1 MPSYDF
7 SSTSLDI
14 DVRNSW
20 GSGMVVDFGLSAVT
34 ALNGWTIEF
43 EYDGEIVNIWNA
55 RIVSRDGN
63 RYVIENMGYNGSVA
77 AGQTTGFGFQG
88 SGSATQ
94 ITPISIN
101 GEPYGETDPEP
112 DPLPTVSVSDAVAS
126 EEDGTISFDV
136 SLSEA
141 SDQDVTVTYET
152 VAGSAQAGSDFE
164 PQQSQIVIPAGQ
176 TSVSVSVPLVND
188 TVQEG
193 TEHFDLR
200 LVSADGAEIADGTG
214 QGQIADSDPGD
225 PQPAPTPPV
234 VSVADASAT
243 EGNPGDSGG
252 GSSDPAPATGS
263 LITDGPLS
271 TSGNQIVDV
280 NGNAVQIR
288 AVNWFGAEN
297 DVRAPHGLWTRPMT
311 DMMDQMVAEGF
322 NAIRLPFSVQNILE
336 DQVATS
342 VAGDPSLA
350 GLTTLEIFDRIVDY
364 AEQIGIKIILDAHRV
379 TQGNGAEGIWYSGQ
393 YDETDWIYA
402 WEILATR
409 YGDSTAVIGADLL
422 NEPHLGTWGTG
433 QRNDWP
439 AAAEIAGNAVLD
451 IAPDWLILVEGIG
464 SYDGDP
470 YWWGGQLQGV
480 RDRPVVLNAD
490 DKLVYSPHDYPAS
503 IYNQPWFNDGS
514 NLYDVFRENWGFI
527 YEEGIA
533 PILLGEFGSRLEN
546 PLDLVWAEAI
556 TNYLAGDFDGDG
568 VSDLDDGE
576 MGPSFAWW
584 SWNPNSGDTGGYL
597 NDDWLTVRQ
606 NAAELLDPLLDG
618 DATGGVPGDGSG
630 PILMTFD
637 VSLDA
642 PAGAPVDYIFETRDG
657 TALAGEDYVATSG
670 NLAFAI
676 GQQTATVQVELLP
689 DTDVE
694 GDETFSLVLIDGD
707 GNETSAIGTIVD
719 DDTTDPDDPGDTGDG
734 SDPIVVTVTGGS
746 VTEADPGM
754 DHMHDDGSTHVH
766 DDGHRYI
773 TFQVSL
779 DAPAT
784 EELTLTYST
793 ADGTAVA
800 DTTSD
805 VAWDYHTA
813 TGSLV
818 FAVGEQTKTVTVAV
832 HPDTLVEETE
842 TFTFAVSGD
851 NITGTL
857 EATGTIYDNDTDDTG
872 GGDTGGSG
880 PFVGGGQTYF
890 VGQTSVVTGFDP
902 TRDVL
907 DLGPNSIHNQI
918 PIDTPDGFMMLN
930 MFNSSLSLLLEGVSL
945 ADLHPENFAPISDA
959 HLQQD
964 LSAVLAYE
972 NSTGLV
978 RPNTVY
984 IRSHEQGL
992 EEIVDFNPAT
1002 DKISFFYL
1010 SVRGD
1015 GQRNFA
1021 VEDTPEG
1028 ARFYNPLSGQSL
1040 TLRDVSFSEL
1050 DSSHFEWRANQLEDG
1065 IAGRMG
1071 LDAVIDGFTY
1081 VSENI
1086 FSGKSV
1092 AMAGGVDRAPYHSQQ
1107 GYEEYT
1113 GTPIGGGSD
1122 NGDGGSDGGTGDG
1135 SGPIV
1140 VTVTGGSVTEADP
1153 GMDHMHDD
1161 GSSHVHDDGHR
1172 YITFQVSL
1180 NAPATE
1186 ELTLTYSTADGTA
1199 VADTTSDVAWDYHTA
1214 TGSLVFAVGEQT
1226 KTVAVA
1232 VHPDTLVEDTETFT
1246 FAVSG
1251 DNITGTLEAT
1261 GTIYD
1266 NDTDDGGGG
1275 DTGGSGPFVGGGQ
1288 TYTVGQTS
1296 VVTGFDPTR
1305 DVLDLGPNSIHN
1317 QIPIDTPDGFMML
1330 HMFNSSQSLLLEG
1343 VSLADLHPENFAP
1356 ISDAH
1361 LQQDLSAVLAY
1372 ENGSGLVRPNTVYIR
1387 SHEQGLEEIVDFNPA
1402 TDKISF
1408 FYLSVRGD
1416 GQRNFAVEDTPEGA
1430 RFYNP
1435 LSGQSLTLRDVSFS
1449 ELDSSHF
1456 EWRANQ
1462 LEDGIAGRMGLDAVI
1477 DGFTYVSENIFS
1489 GKSVAMAGGVDR
1501 APYHSQQGYEEYT
1514 GTPIGGDSDN
1524 GDGGSG
1530 DGDTGND
1537 PDPIVVTVTGGS
1549 VTEADP
1555 GMDHMHDDGSSHVH
1569 DDGHRYITFQI
1580 SLDAPAA
1587 EELTLT
1593 YSTADGTAVADTT
1606 SDVAWDYHT
1615 ATGSLVFAVGEQTK
1629 TVAVAVHPDTLV
1641 EDTETFTFAVSG
1653 DNITGTLE
1661 ATGTIY
1667 DNDTDDGGGGD
1678 TGGSGPFVGGGQTYT
1693 VGQTSVVTGFDPTRD
1708 VLDLGPNS
1716 IHNQIPID
1724 TPDGFMMLH
1733 MFNSSQSLLLEGVSL
1748 ADLHP
1753 ENFAP
1758 IADAHLQQDLSAVLA
1773 YENGTGM
1780 VRPNTVYIRSHEQ
1793 GLEEIVDFDPATDK
1807 ISFFYLSVRGD
1818 GQRNFAVE
1826 DTAEGARFY
1835 NPLSGQSL
1843 TLRDVSFSQLDSSHF
1858 EWRANQLED
1867 GIAGRMG
1874 LDAVIDGFTYVSENI
1889 FSGKS
1894 VAMAGGVDRA
1904 PYHSQQGYEEYT
1916 GTPIGGGSDHG
1927 GSDDGDTGTG
1937 GGDDDGG
1944 NDDTGDAGSGDGNG
1958 VGTGSQEL
1966 VLDDWGAGFVARF
1979 MLTPETDVNGGWT
1992 ANIATTADIVNIW
2005 NAVIVSHENGVL
2017 VLSNAPYNGNVPAG
2031 QTIEVGFQGA
2041 GSSAGLEL
2049 IETTMFGGLPASQT
2063 ASSPQ
2068 IAAVVVEETPVVVE
2082 GDGSD
2087 TLDARLVVAKDW
2099 GSGAT
2104 VRLEITNTDQT
2115 DHTGGW
2121 EVSFDFDADAI
2132 SRSWNSSWIE
2142 TAYSDGITV
2151 SDVGWNGTVRAGETV
2166 KVGFVLNEGNLDE
2179 EQLNLDADFYFL

>member
-7 SSTSLDI
+7 NSASLDI
-14 DVRNSW
+14 NVRDSW
-20 GSGMVVDFGLSAVT
+20 GSGTVVDLELSAVS

-77 AGQTTGFGFQG
+77 SGQTTGFGFQG
-88 SGSATQ
+88 SGSATE

-101 GEPYGETDPEP
+101 GETSGDTDPEP
-112 DPLPTVSVSDAVAS
+112 DPLPTVAVSDAVAS
-126 EEDGTISFDV
+126 EEDGTISFDI

-141 SDQDVTVTYET
+141 SAQDVTITYET
-152 VAGSAQAGSDFE
+152 VAGSAQAGSDFV
-164 PQQSQIVIPAGQ
+164 PQMTQVVIPAGQ

-188 TVQEG
+188 TVQES
-193 TEHFDLR
+193 TEQFELR
-200 LVSADGAEIADGTG
+200 LTSADGAEITDDTG
-214 QGQIADSDPGD
+214 LGQITDSDPGD
-225 PQPAPTPPV
+225 PPPDPAPPV
-234 VSVADASAT
+234 ESVADASAN
-243 EGNPGDSGG
+243 EGNPGDMGG
-252 GSSDPAPATGS
+252 GSSDPSPGTGS
-263 LITDGPLS
+263 LIADGPLS
-271 TSGNQIVDV
+271 TSGNQIIDV
-280 NGNAVQIR
+280 NGNSVQIR

-297 DVRAPHGLWTRPMT
+297 DVRAPHGLWSRPMT

-350 GLTTLEIFDRIVDY
+350 GLTTLEIFDRIIDY

-393 YDETDWIYA
+393 YDETDWINA
-402 WEILATR
+402 WEILANR

-503 IYNQPWFNDGS
+503 IFNQPWFTDGS
-514 NLYDVFRENWGFI
+514 DLYEVFRENWGFI
-527 YEEGIA
+527 HEEGIA

-568 VSDLDDGE
+568 VNDLGDGE

-606 NAAELLDPLLDG
+606 NAADLLDPLLES
-618 DATGGVPGDGSG
+618 DATGGTPGGGSR

-637 VSLDA
+637 IALDA
-642 PAGAPVDYIFETRDG
+642 PAGAPVEYTFETRDG
-657 TALAGEDYVATSG
+657 TAQAGEDYVATSG

-676 GQQTATVQVELLP
+676 GQQTATIEVELLP

-694 GDETFSLVLIDGD
+694 GDETFSLVLIDDD
-707 GNETSAIGTIVD
+707 GNEVSAMGTIID
-719 DDTTDPDDPGDTGDG
+719 DDTDDTGDDPG
-734 SDPIVVTVTGGS
+734 
-746 VTEADPGM
+746 
-754 DHMHDDGSTHVH
+754 
-766 DDGHRYI
+766 
-773 TFQVSL
+773 
-779 DAPAT
+779 
-784 EELTLTYST
+784 
-793 ADGTAVA
+793 
-800 DTTSD
+800 
-805 VAWDYHTA
+805 
-813 TGSLV
+813 
-818 FAVGEQTKTVTVAV
+818 
-832 HPDTLVEETE
+832 
-842 TFTFAVSGD
+842 
-851 NITGTL
+851 
-857 EATGTIYDNDTDDTG
+857 DTG
-872 GGDTGGSG
+872 GGDTGGGDTGGGDTGGGGG
-880 PFVGGGQTYF
+880 PFVGGGQTYY
-890 VGQTSVVTGFDP
+890 VGQTTVVTGFDP

-918 PIDTPDGFMMLN
+918 PIDTPDGFMMLH
-930 MFNSSLSLLLEGVSL
+930 MFNSSLSLLVEGVSL

-972 NSTGLV
+972 NGTGLV

-1021 VEDTPEG
+1021 VEDTAEG

-1050 DSSHFEWRANQLEDG
+1050 NSSHFEWRANQLEDG

-1071 LDAVIDGFTY
+1071 LDAVINGFTY
-1081 VSENI
+1081 VTENI
-1086 FSGKSV
+1086 FTGKSV
-1092 AMAGGVDRAPYHSQQ
+1092 AMAGGVDRAPYHSVQ
-1107 GYEEYT
+1107 GYEDYT

-1122 NGDGGSDGGTGDG
+1122 NGGGDTGGGDTGGGDTGDDPD
-1135 SGPIV
+1135 PIV

-1161 GSSHVHDDGHR
+1161 GSTHVHDDGHR

-1180 NAPATE
+1180 DAPAIE
-1186 ELTLTYSTADGTA
+1186 ELALSYATADGTA

-1214 TGSLVFAVGEQT
+1214 TGDLVFAVGEQT
-1226 KTVAVA
+1226 KTVTVA

-1251 DNITGTLEAT
+1251 DNITGTLQAT

-1266 NDTDDGGGG
+1266 NDTDDTGDTGGG
-1275 DTGGSGPFVGGGQ
+1275 DTGDGGPFVGGGQ
-1288 TYTVGQTS
+1288 TYYVGQTT

-1330 HMFNSSQSLLLEG
+1330 HMFNSSLSLLVEG

-1372 ENGSGLVRPNTVYIR
+1372 ENGTGLVRPNTVYIR

-1416 GQRNFAVEDTPEGA
+1416 GQRNFAVEDTAEGA

-1449 ELDSSHF
+1449 ELNSSHF

-1477 DGFTYVSENIFS
+1477 NGFTYVTENIFT

-1501 APYHSQQGYEEYT
+1501 APYHSVQGYEDYT
-1514 GTPIGGDSDN
+1514 GTPIGGGSDN
-1524 GDGGSG
+1524 GG
-1530 DGDTGND
+1530 GDTGGGDTGGGDTGDD

-1555 GMDHMHDDGSSHVH
+1555 GMDHMHDDGSTHVH
-1569 DDGHRYITFQI
+1569 DDGHRYITFQV
-1580 SLDAPAA
+1580 SLDAPAI
-1587 EELTLT
+1587 EELALS
-1593 YSTADGTAVADTT
+1593 YATADGTAVADTT

-1615 ATGSLVFAVGEQTK
+1615 ATGDLVFAVGEQTK
-1629 TVAVAVHPDTLV
+1629 TVTVAVHPDTLV

-1653 DNITGTLE
+1653 DNITGTLQ

-1667 DNDTDDGGGGD
+1667 DNDTDDTGDTGGGD
-1678 TGGSGPFVGGGQTYT
+1678 TGDGGPFVGGGQTYY
-1693 VGQTSVVTGFDPTRD
+1693 VGQTTVVTGFDPTRD

-1733 MFNSSQSLLLEGVSL
+1733 MFNSSLSLLVEGVSL

-1758 IADAHLQQDLSAVLA
+1758 ISDAHLQQDLSAVLA
-1773 YENGTGM
+1773 YENGTGL

-1793 GLEEIVDFDPATDK
+1793 GLEEIVDFNPATDK

-1843 TLRDVSFSQLDSSHF
+1843 TLRDVSFSELNSSHF

-1874 LDAVIDGFTYVSENI
+1874 LDAVIDGFTYVTENI

-1904 PYHSQQGYEEYT
+1904 PYHSQPDYT
-1916 GTPIGGGSDHG
+1916 GTPIGDGSN
-1927 GSDDGDTGTG
+1927 DDGSG
-1937 GGDDDGG
+1937 GGDTRGDDSGGG
-1944 NDDTGDAGSGDGNG
+1944 NDDTGDPGSGDDGDG
-1958 VGTGSQEL
+1958 SGTGSHEL

-1979 MLTPETDVNGGWT
+1979 MLTPDTDVSGGWT
-1992 ANIATTADIVNIW
+1992 ARIATTADIVNIW
-2005 NAVIVSHENGVL
+2005 NAEIVSHENGVL
-2017 VLSNAPYNGNVPAG
+2017 VVSNVSYNGNVSAG
-2031 QTIEVGFQGA
+2031 QTIEVGLQGSS
-2041 GSSAGLEL
+2041 SSAGLEL
-2049 IETTMFGGLPASQT
+2049 IETTMFGGSQASQE
-2063 ASSPQ
+2063 SSPQ
-2068 IAAVVVEETPVVVE
+2068 VAAGVEEVAVVEES
-2082 GDGSD
+2082 DGSD
-2087 TLDARLVVAKDW
+2087 ALDARLVVVNDW

-2104 VRLEITNTDQT
+2104 IHLEITNTSQS

-2121 EVSFDFDADAI
+2121 ELSFDFNADVI
-2132 SRSWNSSWIE
+2132 SGSWNNSWME
-2142 TAYSDGITV
+2142 TAQGDGITV

-2166 KVGFVLNEGNLDE
+2166 EVGFSLNEGNLDE
-2179 EQLNLDADFYFL
+2179 ARLNTDADFYFF

>member
-7 SSTSLDI
+7 NSTSLDI
-14 DVRNSW
+14 NVRSSW
-20 GSGMVVDFGLSAVT
+20 GSGMVVDLGLSAVS

-43 EYDGEIVNIWNA
+43 EYDGDIVNIWNA

-63 RYVIENMGYNGSVA
+63 RYVIENMGYNASVA

-88 SGSATQ
+88 SGSATE

-101 GEPYGETDPEP
+101 GETSGDTDPEP
-112 DPLPTVSVSDAVAS
+112 DPLPTVAVSDALAS
-126 EEDGTISFDV
+126 EEDGTISFDI

-152 VAGSAQAGSDFE
+152 VAGSAQAGSDFV
-164 PQQSQIVIPAGQ
+164 PQMSQVVIPAGQ

-188 TVQEG
+188 TVQES
-193 TEHFDLR
+193 TEQFELR
-200 LVSADGAEIADGTG
+200 LTSADGAEIADGAG
-214 QGQIADSDPGD
+214 LGQITDSDPGD
-225 PQPAPTPPV
+225 PPPDPTPPM
-234 VSVADASAT
+234 VSVADASAN
-243 EGNPGDSGG
+243 EGNPGDVGS
-252 GSSDPAPATGS
+252 GSSDPSLGTGS
-263 LITDGPLS
+263 LIADGPLS
-271 TSGNQIVDV
+271 TSGNQVIDV
-280 NGNAVQIR
+280 NGNSVQIR

-297 DVRAPHGLWTRPMT
+297 DVRAPHGLWSRPMT

-364 AEQIGIKIILDAHRV
+364 AEQIGIKIILDAHRI

-393 YDETDWIYA
+393 YDETDWIDA
-402 WEILATR
+402 WEILANR

-503 IYNQPWFNDGS
+503 IFNQPWFTDGS
-514 NLYDVFRENWGFI
+514 DLYEVFRENWGFI
-527 YEEGIA
+527 HEEGIA

-568 VSDLDDGE
+568 VNDLGDGE

-606 NAAELLDPLLDG
+606 NAADLLDPLLES
-618 DATGGVPGDGSG
+618 DATGGGGGSG
-630 PILMTFD
+630 SILMTFD
-637 VSLDA
+637 IALDA
-642 PAGAPVDYIFETRDG
+642 PAGAPVEYTFETRDG

-676 GQQTATVQVELLP
+676 GQQTATIQVELLP

-694 GDETFSLVLIDGD
+694 GDETFSLVLIDDD
-707 GNETSAIGTIVD
+707 GNEVSAMGTIID
-719 DDTTDPDDPGDTGDG
+719 DDIDDTGDDPG
-734 SDPIVVTVTGGS
+734 
-746 VTEADPGM
+746 
-754 DHMHDDGSTHVH
+754 
-766 DDGHRYI
+766 
-773 TFQVSL
+773 
-779 DAPAT
+779 
-784 EELTLTYST
+784 
-793 ADGTAVA
+793 
-800 DTTSD
+800 
-805 VAWDYHTA
+805 
-813 TGSLV
+813 
-818 FAVGEQTKTVTVAV
+818 
-832 HPDTLVEETE
+832 
-842 TFTFAVSGD
+842 
-851 NITGTL
+851 
-857 EATGTIYDNDTDDTG
+857 DTG
-872 GGDTGGSG
+872 GGDTGGGDTGGGG
-880 PFVGGGQTYF
+880 PFVGGGQTYY
-890 VGQTSVVTGFDP
+890 VGQTTVVTGFDP

-918 PIDTPDGFMMLN
+918 PIDTPDGFMMLH
-930 MFNSSLSLLLEGVSL
+930 MFNSSLSLLVEGVSL

-972 NSTGLV
+972 NGTGLV

-1021 VEDTPEG
+1021 VEDTAEG

-1050 DSSHFEWRANQLEDG
+1050 NSSHFEWRANQLEDG

-1071 LDAVIDGFTY
+1071 LDAVINGFTY
-1081 VSENI
+1081 VTENI
-1086 FSGKSV
+1086 FTGKSV
-1092 AMAGGVDRAPYHSQQ
+1092 AMAGGVDRAPYHSVQ
-1107 GYEEYT
+1107 GYEDYT

-1122 NGDGGSDGGTGDG
+1122 SGGGDTGGGDTGDD
-1135 SGPIV
+1135 PDPTV

-1153 GMDHMHDD
+1153 GTDHMHDY
-1161 GSSHVHDDGHR
+1161 GSTHVHDDGHR

-1180 NAPATE
+1180 DAPASE
-1186 ELTLTYSTADGTA
+1186 ELTLTYATADGTA
-1199 VADTTSDVAWDYHTA
+1199 VANTTSDVAWDYHTA
-1214 TGSLVFAVGEQT
+1214 TGDLVFAVGEQT
-1226 KTVAVA
+1226 KTVTVA

-1251 DNITGTLEAT
+1251 GNITGTLQAT

-1266 NDTDDGGGG
+1266 NDTDDTGDTGGG
-1275 DTGGSGPFVGGGQ
+1275 DTGGDDTGDGGPFVGGGQ
-1288 TYTVGQTS
+1288 TYYVGQTS
-1296 VVTGFDPTR
+1296 VVTGFDQTR

-1330 HMFNSSQSLLLEG
+1330 HMFNSSLSLLVEG

-1356 ISDAH
+1356 IADAH

-1372 ENGSGLVRPNTVYIR
+1372 ENGTGLVRPNTVYIR

-1416 GQRNFAVEDTPEGA
+1416 GQRNFAVEDTAEGA

-1449 ELDSSHF
+1449 ELNSSHF

-1477 DGFTYVSENIFS
+1477 DGFTYVTENIFS
-1489 GKSVAMAGGVDR
+1489 GKSVPMAGGVDR
-1501 APYHSQQGYEEYT
+1501 APYHSQPDYT
-1514 GTPIGGDSDN
+1514 GTPIG
-1524 GDGGSG
+1524 DGS
-1530 DGDTGND
+1530 N
-1537 PDPIVVTVTGGS
+1537 
-1549 VTEADP
+1549 
-1555 GMDHMHDDGSSHVH
+1555 DDGS
-1569 DDGHRYITFQI
+1569 
-1580 SLDAPAA
+1580 
-1587 EELTLT
+1587 
-1593 YSTADGTAVADTT
+1593 
-1606 SDVAWDYHT
+1606 
-1615 ATGSLVFAVGEQTK
+1615 
-1629 TVAVAVHPDTLV
+1629 
-1641 EDTETFTFAVSG
+1641 
-1653 DNITGTLE
+1653 
-1661 ATGTIY
+1661 
-1667 DNDTDDGGGGD
+1667 GGGD
-1678 TGGSGPFVGGGQTYT
+1678 TGGGDSG
-1693 VGQTSVVTGFDPTRD
+1693 
-1708 VLDLGPNS
+1708 
-1716 IHNQIPID
+1716 
-1724 TPDGFMMLH
+1724 
-1733 MFNSSQSLLLEGVSL
+1733 
-1748 ADLHP
+1748 
-1753 ENFAP
+1753 
-1758 IADAHLQQDLSAVLA
+1758 
-1773 YENGTGM
+1773 
-1780 VRPNTVYIRSHEQ
+1780 
-1793 GLEEIVDFDPATDK
+1793 
-1807 ISFFYLSVRGD
+1807 
-1818 GQRNFAVE
+1818 
-1826 DTAEGARFY
+1826 
-1835 NPLSGQSL
+1835 
-1843 TLRDVSFSQLDSSHF
+1843 
-1858 EWRANQLED
+1858 
-1867 GIAGRMG
+1867 
-1874 LDAVIDGFTYVSENI
+1874 
-1889 FSGKS
+1889 
-1894 VAMAGGVDRA
+1894 
-1904 PYHSQQGYEEYT
+1904 
-1916 GTPIGGGSDHG
+1916 
-1927 GSDDGDTGTG
+1927 
-1937 GGDDDGG
+1937 GG
-1944 NDDTGDAGSGDGNG
+1944 NDDTGDPGSGDDGSA
-1958 VGTGSQEL
+1958 TGSHEL

-1979 MLTPETDVNGGWT
+1979 MLSPDTDVSGGWT
-1992 ANIATTADIVNIW
+1992 ARIATTADIVNIW
-2005 NAVIVSHENGVL
+2005 NAEIVSHENGVL
-2017 VLSNAPYNGNVPAG
+2017 LLSKVSYNSNVSAG
-2031 QTIEVGFQGA
+2031 QTIEVGLQGS

-2049 IETTMFGGLPASQT
+2049 IETTMFGGLPASQ

-2068 IAAVVVEETPVVVE
+2068 VAAVLEEVAVVEE

-2087 TLDARLVVAKDW
+2087 ALDARLVVVNDW

-2104 VRLEITNTDQT
+2104 VHLEITNTGQS

-2121 EVSFDFDADAI
+2121 ELSFDFNADVI
-2132 SRSWNSSWIE
+2132 SGSWNNSWME
-2142 TAYSDGITV
+2142 TAQGDGITV

-2166 KVGFVLNEGNLDE
+2166 EVGFSLNDGNLDE
-2179 EQLNLDADFYFL
+2179 TRLNTDADFYFL